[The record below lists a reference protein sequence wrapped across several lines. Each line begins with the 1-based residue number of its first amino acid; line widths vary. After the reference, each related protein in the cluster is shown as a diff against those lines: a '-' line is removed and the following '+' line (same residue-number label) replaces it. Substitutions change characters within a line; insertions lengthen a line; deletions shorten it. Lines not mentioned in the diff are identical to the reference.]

1 MTCKYII
8 CLMPSRA
15 ILLCIALITCI
26 QIHHHPVSLCCAAT
40 RTLGGAT
47 GASRNETFDGIPLI
61 LYKTGPFPS
70 DDIPANIRQRIEV
83 SCRMLG
89 AELRYFTDA
98 ACRQHVEAHFDT
110 SVVQAYDSLIP
121 SAYKADLWRM
131 CVLYTHGGIYGDVSQ
146 KVLIPI
152 DVNARAA
159 HMVLVKDR
167 NICNNVNSIQISF
180 MACAPRS
187 PVLNY
192 IIERITEGIHR
203 KHMGRC
209 ALDITGPVA
218 FGTHLCEF
226 LGVERILD
234 GRHTYTDAGG
244 SSYVIDVR
252 FRETGGFL
260 ADIHDDSVRHFETK
274 AANHAELVYASSG
287 RNYEY
292 MYNHNSVYV
301 EKNATQKTIKN
312 LKKSIINTNLVTN

>member
-1 MTCKYII
+1 MS
-8 CLMPSRA
+8 LHARSA
-15 ILLCIALITCI
+15 ILYIALVACI
-26 QIHHHPVSLCCAAT
+26 QNYPVPFCCAS
-40 RTLGGAT
+40 RTLGG
-47 GASRNETFDGIPLI
+47 GNEHKNVDKIPLI
-61 LYKTGPFPS
+61 LYKTGPFSS
-70 DDIPANIRQRIEV
+70 DDIPANVRERIEV

-98 ACRQHVEAHFDT
+98 ACRQHIEAHFDT

-131 CVLYTHGGIYGDVSQ
+131 CILYTYGGIYGDVSQ
-146 KVLIPI
+146 KVLTPI

-167 NICNNVNSIQISF
+167 DMCNTVNNIQISF

-187 PVLNY
+187 PVLKY

-203 KHMGRC
+203 KRMGRC
-209 ALDITGPVA
+209 AWDITGPAA

-260 ADIHDDSVRHFETK
+260 ADIHDDNVRHFETK
-274 AANHAELVYASSG
+274 ATNHAKLVYASPDL
-287 RNYEY
+287 RYEY
-292 MYNHNSVYV
+292 MYNHNAVYASRNKGV
-301 EKNATQKTIKN
+301 RETNTETFTTTQ
-312 LKKSIINTNLVTN
+312 